1 MSSEETTTGPVDW
14 RGTPITPGAL
24 VIYGGPAGR
33 SITMVEATV
42 ADPMLS
48 PSGRIFLN
56 VVRRSYWH
64 TDGRKVHVG
73 ADRLTVVTEL
83 PPTTVPTEVERAAR
97 IEAHRK
103 ARNAF
108 ADGLHER
115 EGHDGPPSGMVSTG
129 PDRWQQKWIS
139 CQQCTAAQ
147 DVWQAAWNAGDV
159 T

>member
-1 MSSEETTTGPVDW
+1 MSDQPTGPTDW

-24 VIYGGPAGR
+24 VIYGAPAGR

-64 TDGRKVHVG
+64 TDGGKVHVG
-73 ADRLTVVTEL
+73 ADRLTVVTAL
-83 PPTTVPTEVERAAR
+83 PPTTVPTDAERAAR
-97 IEAHRK
+97 QRAERD
-103 ARNAF
+103 AREAF
-108 ADGLHER
+108 ADGLHRR
-115 EGHDGPPSGMVSTG
+115 EGHDGPESGMVKTG
-129 PDRWQQKWIS
+129 PDRWQQKWVP
-139 CQQCTAAQ
+139 CLRCVAAQ
-147 DVWQAAWNAGDV
+147 DAWQARWDAGEI